1 MATALYNCE
10 IGKEIK
16 ITDSG
21 GTAVFFVADHYTK
34 GSEYHTVVL
43 RKDSISTSRMSS
55 NIYLSCT
62 DMQNYLNN
70 DYYNSIE
77 EVVRKYIANSDIQCA
92 DSSGN
97 IKMIQGYIC
106 PPSAR
111 ELGGE
116 TYGTNMDCYPEGSPF
131 AFFKRYSVGDYAP
144 WNTIATRST
153 MKSDDRII
161 LRTQRGFG
169 STFYR
174 NVSYVNP
181 TFSIKKGLYI
191 NSDGTLF
198 APKPSVPSNIKYN
211 GEPFIGGNTITIS
224 WNKSSI
230 EGDIPIKYEVSSRK
244 NSGSWNVLGVTSSL
258 SLRTTLPT
266 SIDVKTVTYRVR
278 AQSSNGDE
286 YSDYATGPVITV
298 LHNSAPSVPNGITF
312 STPIT
317 VSTEGSTDIDN
328 DPIVYEFERQ
338 IDSSEW
344 TSVEMTFNKSTT
356 DTVPS
361 SGEYINYRVRA
372 RDNYGNRSAYTTGVK
387 QLISYLPGVTNP
399 GKPMYKYPIS
409 GLDMDITWGAAASE
423 DASLVTYAVEVK
435 IDDGEWIDRGQTS
448 QTEFKFY
455 IPRLDEE
462 GHTIQ
467 VRIKAKIPN
476 GSESEYSTGKVT
488 EILYHKVRRL
498 IPWNFGTDFRIRQ
511 FTKNSRSQY
520 QTMLA
525 GSTAKI
531 IATGNLRLGDMP
543 VGTLVRVSG
552 NTIEDI
558 NWKIADQNHPGYPE
572 NSTTLITDK
581 AIRIMPA
588 DAKEPDNREGSRYVA
603 GNNRYILSNIHQ
615 WLNSDAAEDQWYT
628 LTHEY
633 DKPPIPEY
641 IYDGYNSYKDWSGF
655 LKMLN
660 PSFVKKLLVTS
671 LKVGIPDYKETPKTY
686 DTFNAKMFLASGTEV
701 GFVHHRIPSGEG
713 SRLKL
718 FHDNDSRYAY
728 PSEECLQHAEWN
740 GTGSSHMETTKPI
753 PWRLRSPYYSS
764 GTQFCG
770 VTDHLVDTDGI
781 VSNFYVD
788 DAYSGLCYSIR
799 PLCNISADTLLNP
812 NPNPDGSYNIVWE

>member
-34 GSEYHTVVL
+34 GIEYHTVVL

-131 AFFKRYSVGDYAP
+131 DFFKRYSVGDYAP

-211 GEPFIGGNTITIS
+211 GEPFIGGNAITIS

-258 SLRTTLPT
+258 SFRTMLPT
-266 SIDVKTVTYRVR
+266 SNDVKTVTYRVR
-278 AQSSNGDE
+278 AQNPDGDE
-286 YSDYATGPVITV
+286 YSDYVTGSTITII
-298 LHNSAPSVPNGITF
+298 HNSAPSVPNGITF
-312 STPIT
+312 STPKAGTPIT

-372 RDNYGNRSAYTTGVK
+372 RDNHGSYSSYTTGVK

-423 DASLVTYAVEVK
+423 DASIVTYAVEVK

-498 IPWNFGTDFRIRQ
+498 IPWNFGTDFRVRQ

-520 QTMLA
+520 QTMLS
-525 GSTAKI
+525 GSTAEI
-531 IATGNLRLGDMP
+531 VATGNLRLGDMP

-581 AIRIMPA
+581 IIRLMCS
-588 DAKEPDNREGSRYVA
+588 DAKEPSNTNPERRRA
-603 GNNRYILSNIHQ
+603 GNNRYIYSNIHQ
-615 WLNSDAAEDQWYT
+615 WLNSDKPAGQWYSAQ
-628 LTHEY
+628 HSQ
-633 DKPPIPEY
+633 DAPPSRENVENNQ
-641 IYDGYNSYKDWSGF
+641 NSYDTWSGF
-655 LKMLN
+655 LTMLN
-660 PSFVKKLLVTS
+660 PKFVSKLIQTT
-671 LKVGIPDYKETPKTY
+671 LKVIKVAADGGNFE
-686 DTFNAKMFLASGTEV
+686 TFNAKVFLASTNEV
-701 GFVHHRIPSGEG
+701 GHSNENGIVEG
-713 SRLKL
+713 SLISI
-718 FHDNDSRYAY
+718 FSNDASRVAY
-728 PSEECLQHAEWN
+728 PSEECIDKSEYKNPAINASTSYYWILRTPLTSSEN
-740 GTGSSHMETTKPI
+740 YVRGNTGSGG
-753 PWRLRSPYYSS
+753 LSS
-764 GTQFCG
+764 GP
-770 VTDHLVDTDGI
+770 
-781 VSNFYVD
+781 SNNNS
-788 DAYSGLCYSIR
+788 SGIR
-799 PLCNISADTLLNP
+799 PLCNISADTMLDP

>member
-34 GSEYHTVVL
+34 GREYHTIVL
-43 RKDSISTSRMSS
+43 RKNSISMPRMPS

-77 EVVRKYIANSDIQCA
+77 EVVRKYIANMDIQCA

-131 AFFKRYSVGDYAP
+131 DFFKRYSVGDYAP

-211 GEPFIGGNTITIS
+211 GEPFIGGNAITIS

-258 SLRTTLPT
+258 SFRTMLPT

-278 AQSSNGDE
+278 AQNPDGDE
-286 YSDYATGPVITV
+286 YSDYVTGSTITII
-298 LHNSAPSVPNGITF
+298 HNSAPSVPNGITF
-312 STPIT
+312 STPKAGTPIT

-372 RDNYGNRSAYTTGVK
+372 RDNHGSYSSYTTGVK

-476 GSESEYSTGKVT
+476 GSESEYSTGKVM

-520 QTMLA
+520 QTMLS
-525 GSTAKI
+525 GSTAEI
-531 IATGNLRLGDMP
+531 VATGNLRLGDMP
-543 VGTLVRVSG
+543 VGTLVSVNENGSSAAFYLSKHDYEPELNGSG
-552 NTIEDI
+552 RDLLVRKDCYGTNQWNSNNINTYDNSQIDISLNNDYKNKLSLEMQNKIGITMFRYTPGNGNNTISVLNKSIFLLSATELGKNETWFQI
-558 NWKIADQNHPGYPE
+558 
-572 NSTTLITDK
+572 
-581 AIRIMPA
+581 
-588 DAKEPDNREGSRYVA
+588 EGTALPISS
-603 GNNRYILSNIHQ
+603 ILSIAYLDGEPTMQ
-615 WLNSDAAEDQWYT
+615 WT
-628 LTHEY
+628 
-633 DKPPIPEY
+633 
-641 IYDGYNSYKDWSGF
+641 
-655 LKMLN
+655 
-660 PSFVKKLLVTS
+660 
-671 LKVGIPDYKETPKTY
+671 
-686 DTFNAKMFLASGTEV
+686 
-701 GFVHHRIPSGEG
+701 
-713 SRLKL
+713 
-718 FHDNDSRYAY
+718 
-728 PSEECLQHAEWN
+728 
-740 GTGSSHMETTKPI
+740 
-753 PWRLRSPYYSS
+753 RSPSNALS
-764 GTQFCG
+764 VNAIVLFP
-770 VTDHLVDTDGI
+770 DGEHANQANCI
-781 VSNFYVD
+781 NKF
-788 DAYSGLCYSIR
+788 GLR
-799 PLCNISADTLLNP
+799 PCFTLSADTLLNP

>member
-21 GTAVFFVADHYTK
+21 GTAVFFVAEHESA
-34 GSEYHTVVL
+34 GSIYRTAVV
-43 RKDSISTSRMSS
+43 RKDSISTSRMPSD
-55 NIYLSCT
+55 IYLNCT
-62 DMQNYLNN
+62 DIQNFLNTT
-70 DYYNSIE
+70 YYNSID
-77 EVVRKYIANSDIQCA
+77 EVVRKRIYRDNVIACA
-92 DSSGN
+92 DSAGN
-97 IKMIQGYIC
+97 IKYIEGYVF
-106 PPSAR
+106 PPSAHQ
-111 ELGGE
+111 LDLDTSSGSLI
-116 TYGTNMDCYPEGSPF
+116 CYPEGSSLT
-131 AFFKRYSVGDYAP
+131 FFRRYTVNEYAP
-144 WNTIATRST
+144 WTSIMTRSRAKPHNNNNG
-153 MKSDDRII
+153 MIMRKQ
-161 LRTQRGFG
+161 LHFG
-169 STFYR
+169 TTSYR
-174 NVSYVNP
+174 NVTYTNP
-181 TFSIKKGLYI
+181 MFWIKKGLYI

-198 APKPSVPSNIKYN
+198 VPKPSVPSGVKYT
-211 GEPFIGGNTITIS
+211 GEPFFGGKTISIS
-224 WNKSSI
+224 WNASSI
-230 EGDIPIKYEVSSRK
+230 EDNIPIKYEVSVK
-244 NSGSWNVLGVTSSL
+244 ENSGSWNILKTTSSL
-258 SLRTTLPT
+258 SCFATLPA
-266 SIDVKTVTYRVR
+266 SDGSKTVTYRVR

-312 STPIT
+312 STPKAGTPIT

-372 RDNYGNRSAYTTGVK
+372 RDNYGNRSAYTTGTK

-435 IDDGEWIDRGQTS
+435 IDDGEWIDRCQTS

-476 GSESEYSTGKVT
+476 GSESEYSTGKVM
-488 EILYHKVRRL
+488 EILYHKVRRF

-525 GSTAKI
+525 GSTAEI
-531 IATGNLRLGDMP
+531 VATGNLRLGDMP
-543 VGTLVRVSG
+543 AGTLVRVSG

-581 AIRIMPA
+581 GIRSICF
-588 DAKEPDNREGSRYVA
+588 DAMEPTNPTGGGIPEQGNSRYI
-603 GNNRYILSNIHQ
+603 YSNIHH
-615 WLNSDAAEDQWYT
+615 WLNSDAESGAWYKPA
-628 LTHEY
+628 HPY
-633 DKPPIPEY
+633 DTPPSASY
-641 IYDGYNSYKDWSGF
+641 IYDGKNAYESWSGF
-655 LKMLN
+655 LSMLN
-660 PSFVKKLLVTS
+660 PRFVNKIIATYLV
-671 LKVGIPDYKETPKTY
+671 VGVPSKEHTPDVYERFY
-686 DTFNAKMFLASGTEV
+686 AKMFLASGTEV
-701 GFVHHRIPSGEG
+701 GFVNPRLPAVDRIT
-713 SRLKL
+713 
-718 FHDNDSRYAY
+718 HDIDGVISNLWVDNPCDGVY
-728 PSEECLQHAEWN
+728 HA
-740 GTGSSHMETTKPI
+740 
-753 PWRLRSPYYSS
+753 
-764 GTQFCG
+764 
-770 VTDHLVDTDGI
+770 
-781 VSNFYVD
+781 
-788 DAYSGLCYSIR
+788 IR
-799 PLCNISADTLLNP
+799 PLCNISADTMLDP

>member
-34 GSEYHTVVL
+34 GREYHTVVL

-97 IKMIQGYIC
+97 IKMIQGYIY

-111 ELGGE
+111 QLDGS
-116 TYGTNMDCYPEGSPF
+116 TYGTNMDCYPEGTPF
-131 AFFKRYSVGDYAP
+131 DFFKRYSVGDYAP
-144 WNTIATRST
+144 WSTIATRST

-198 APKPSVPSNIKYN
+198 APKPSVPSGVKYT
-211 GEPFIGGNTITIS
+211 GEPFFESKSIEIS
-224 WNKSSI
+224 WNASSI
-230 EGDIPIKYEVSSRK
+230 EDNTPIKYEVSVK
-244 NSGSWNVLGVTSSL
+244 ENSGSWNILRTTSSL
-258 SLRTTLPT
+258 SCVATLPA
-266 SIDVKTVTYRVR
+266 SDGSKTVTYRVR

-312 STPIT
+312 STPKAGTPIT

-423 DASLVTYAVEVK
+423 DASIVTYAVEVK

-520 QTMLA
+520 QTMLS
-525 GSTAKI
+525 GSTAEI
-531 IATGNLRLGDMP
+531 VATGNLRLGDMP
-543 VGTLVRVSG
+543 LETLIRVNEDGSPALFILAKHDYESELNGNGRDLLVRKDCYGTNQWNSNNINTYDNSQIDISLNNNYKNKLNLEMQNMIG
-552 NTIEDI
+552 ITKFRYTPGNGNNTI
-558 NWKIADQNHPGYPE
+558 
-572 NSTTLITDK
+572 SVLDK
-581 AIRIMPA
+581 SIFLLSATELG
-588 DAKEPDNREGSRYVA
+588 KNETWFQVEGTALPISS
-603 GNNRYILSNIHQ
+603 ILSIAYLDGQPTMQ
-615 WLNSDAAEDQWYT
+615 WT
-628 LTHEY
+628 
-633 DKPPIPEY
+633 
-641 IYDGYNSYKDWSGF
+641 
-655 LKMLN
+655 
-660 PSFVKKLLVTS
+660 
-671 LKVGIPDYKETPKTY
+671 
-686 DTFNAKMFLASGTEV
+686 
-701 GFVHHRIPSGEG
+701 
-713 SRLKL
+713 
-718 FHDNDSRYAY
+718 
-728 PSEECLQHAEWN
+728 
-740 GTGSSHMETTKPI
+740 
-753 PWRLRSPYYSS
+753 RSPSNELS
-764 GTQFCG
+764 
-770 VTDHLVDTDGI
+770 VNAIVLWPDGEHASQANCI
-781 VSNFYVD
+781 NKY
-788 DAYSGLCYSIR
+788 GLR
-799 PLCNISADTLLNP
+799 PCFTLSADTLLNP